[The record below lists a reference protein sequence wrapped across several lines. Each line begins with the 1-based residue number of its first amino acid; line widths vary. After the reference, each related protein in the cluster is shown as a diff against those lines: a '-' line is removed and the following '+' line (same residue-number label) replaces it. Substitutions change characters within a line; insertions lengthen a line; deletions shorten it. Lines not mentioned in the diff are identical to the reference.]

1 MKTLLAGALVF
12 GLGTIVLLQ
21 GTHGERKS
29 EGYTNVA
36 SKAAFRD
43 RLFLGHRDAAQQRDR
58 HAAIGRWSAG
68 SDREAFRSGY
78 DEAYDQVLV
87 LSQQNVASLDTA
99 HDR

>member
-43 RLFLGHRDAAQQRDR
+43 GLFLGHRDAAQQRDR

-99 HDR
+99 HGR